1 MDENEKKMLHDI
13 HTAVIGDDKLGHEG
27 LVRGFRRHDK
37 WIRTADLRMAGF
49 TGGIAVIVFLIEI
62 LFKK

>member
-1 MDENEKKMLHDI
+1 MEDKEKQMLHDI
-13 HTAVIGDDKLGHEG
+13 HNAVIGNDDLGHEG
-27 LVRGFRRHDK
+27 LVKGFRRHDK
-37 WIRTADLRMAGF
+37 WIRSADLRMAGF